1 VASSIHYASS
11 TDAST
16 RGARDPVSEVIS
28 LLHPRITVDPGLHA
42 AGAWALR
49 FDPFPH
55 VRLGVVVRGECWLSM
70 DGFDPVHLQEGDTF
84 LLGNPP
90 PYVLAS
96 DLTVTPHA
104 ATSLWETVTD
114 NTVRI
119 GAVADEDTYVCGGH
133 FRFDDTNAP
142 MLLDVLPTLVLV
154 RAGDPEGEM
163 LAYVSQLMSAETETS
178 APGSSL
184 VLHHLAQILF
194 VQMLRAH
201 ADQTERPHG
210 WLGAF
215 ADDGIGAALRAI
227 HADVAHRWTVDEL
240 ARTSRMSRSAFAASF
255 KKQVGTAP
263 LEYLIQWRMSLARDS
278 LRRGTRTI
286 AELAR
291 ATGYESESAFS
302 TAFRRVVGS
311 SPSRF
316 RDSA

>member
-1 VASSIHYASS
+1 M
-11 TDAST
+11 
-16 RGARDPVSEVIS
+16 
-28 LLHPRITVDPGLHA
+28 
-42 AGAWALR
+42 R

-55 VRLGVVVRGECWLSM
+55 VRLGVVAKGRCWLAV
-70 DGFDPVHLQEGDTF
+70 DGLDPVHLREGDTF

-96 DLTVTPHA
+96 DLTARPRA

-119 GAVADEDTYVCGGH
+119 GAAAEEDTYVCGGH
-133 FRFDDTNAP
+133 FRFDDTDAP

-154 RAGDPEGEM
+154 RADDPRGEM
-163 LAYVSQLMSAETETS
+163 LALVSRLMSVETGTW

-201 ADQTERPHG
+201 ADQTDRPHG

-215 ADDGIGAALRAI
+215 ANDGIGAALRAV
-227 HADVAHRWTVDEL
+227 HADVGHRWTVDEL
-240 ARTSRMSRSAFAASF
+240 AGISHMSRSAFAASF
-255 KKQVGTAP
+255 KKQVGSAP
-263 LEYLIQWRMSLARDS
+263 LEYVIQWRMSLARDS

-286 AELAR
+286 SELAR
-291 ATGYESESAFS
+291 AIGYESESAFS

-311 SPSRF
+311 SPSHF
-316 RDSA
+316 RSSA